1 MLLAQAL
8 CKTIKLIKILVLN
21 KIESVKKNEW
31 FEDWFNSEYYHLLY
45 QNRSQNEADL
55 FIKKIVQNLKLDAEA
70 TVLDL
75 GCGKGRHALK
85 MSSFFKTVHG
95 LDLSEN
101 NIKTANSYKK
111 DNMKFFIGDMRN
123 FNNTTSYDYIFN
135 LFTSFGYFNTIEENL
150 DVLKCIHRQLKK
162 NGHLLMDFL
171 NPEVIRNNKYNAE
184 EKRINDV
191 YFKIEKHIS
200 GNFIEKKIQIKD
212 GNKQFH
218 FKEKVQLFDI
228 NDFEEMFMKTGF
240 TIHSTFGN
248 YALEN
253 YHTNS
258 ERLILWA
265 QKLN

>member
-1 MLLAQAL
+1 MADFY
-8 CKTIKLIKILVLN
+8 KKISNKWDKNSNYNGHVLIKNAFSSLIRAPDKMN
-21 KIESVKKNEW
+21 I
-31 FEDWFNSEYYHLLY
+31 
-45 QNRSQNEADL
+45 
-55 FIKKIVQNLKLDAEA
+55 
-70 TVLDL
+70 LDL

-123 FNNTTSYDYIFN
+123 FNHTTSYDYIFN
-135 LFTSFGYFNTIEENL
+135 LFTSFGYFKTIEENL
-150 DVLKCIHRQLKK
+150 DVLKCIHYQLKK
-162 NGHLLMDFL
+162 NGHLLVDFL
-171 NPEVIRNNKYNAE
+171 NPEVIRNNKFNAE

-191 YFKIEKHIS
+191 YFKIEKDIS

-240 TIHSTFGN
+240 TIRSTFGN

-265 QKLN
+265 KKLN